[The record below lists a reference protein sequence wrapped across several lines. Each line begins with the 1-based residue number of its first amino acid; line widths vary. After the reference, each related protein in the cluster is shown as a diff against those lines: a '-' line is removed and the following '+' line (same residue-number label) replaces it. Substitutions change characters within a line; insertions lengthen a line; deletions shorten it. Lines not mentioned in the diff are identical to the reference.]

1 MGSAMIVFH
10 AAQLEDVEMK
20 VSQSLEDK
28 VIRFP
33 AEPDDWPK
41 RKPIST
47 RFEPANDD
55 PDPPL
60 PPAVG
65 AQWPR
70 LFPGL

>member
-1 MGSAMIVFH
+1 
-10 AAQLEDVEMK
+10 MK

-41 RKPIST
+41 RTPIST
-47 RFEPANDD
+47 RVEPANDD

>member
-1 MGSAMIVFH
+1 
-10 AAQLEDVEMK
+10 MK

-28 VIRFP
+28 LIRFP